1 MIDKNWLMV
10 IRINLIMFGKTI
22 NNIIGVVTIA
32 VWAVGSMTVSINQYH
47 YIWKCECSYC
57 MLFSTTTALHNGPAV
72 LFGNGCLG
80 FTIVWI
86 CGDMNEG
93 TDVSLRPVKNTF
105 CELHL
110 WEKTWFLNKLKTNSE
125 RSRTFHFDRTVLRV
139 GMLPTASPNTRN
151 ELGSLSPQTER
162 NHLNLVFNIGKFSLD
177 KQEHPLSLLQ
187 MGIIMV
193 QVLWWFLRTRCLEQ
207 CAGEAQKDEW

>member
-125 RSRTFHFDRTVLRV
+125 GLEHSTLIEQSSEWECFLQ
-139 GMLPTASPNTRN
+139 L
-151 ELGSLSPQTER
+151 PQTPEMSWE
-162 NHLNLVFNIGKFSLD
+162 VCPP
-177 KQEHPLSLLQ
+177 KQKETTLILSS
-187 MGIIMV
+187 
-193 QVLWWFLRTRCLEQ
+193 TLESFP
-207 CAGEAQKDEW
+207 